1 MFGFGKPNVPKMVER
16 QDIVGLIKALSYP
29 KDEQLRAA
37 AGDALVAIGAP
48 AVTPLIRSLGE
59 SSHDF
64 DAAIAALL
72 ARIGQPAVE
81 SLILALGSGNA
92 RTCSYAARALG
103 QIRDPRAVEPLIGML
118 QRWDTEPRLFAR
130 EALGRIG
137 QPAVEPLIAAL
148 SGGGHNEEIGQALAQ
163 IGAPAIEPLLALLR
177 SDYSERVWPATYVLG
192 MFKDPRAVEA
202 LGAELDSENHLV
214 RARAESALKVIGTPQ
229 AKEQLAAASR
239 RHAPPVPAG
248 QPAAPSKPAA
258 GAPSGPKKATGSVFD
273 AIDRGQPD
281 LALQY
286 IEDGADVNAGLSTG
300 DTPLHVAS
308 FKGYAQ
314 VVKRLIEKGAD
325 VHATIT
331 RGDPGATLLHLA
343 AMKGHFEII
352 TILLAH
358 GADLRARLGGSR
370 QTSTSGALP
379 LHLAATH
386 NQMQAVKVLIA
397 QGADPNAVDDYGDT
411 PLHYAANKGLREMA
425 RLLVDLGANPNA
437 VDNYGRTPRS
447 LG

>member
-29 KDEQLRAA
+29 KDEQVRTA
-37 AGDALVAIGAP
+37 AGDALVAMGAP

-81 SLILALGSGNA
+81 SLIFALGSGSA

-103 QIRDPRAVEPLIGML
+103 RIRDPRAIAPLIGMM
-118 QRWDTEPRLFAR
+118 QRWATEPRLFAR
-130 EALGRIG
+130 EALASIG

-148 SGGGHNEEIGQALAQ
+148 SGEGHNEEIGQALAQ
-163 IGAPAIEPLLALLR
+163 IGAPAVEPLMAVLR
-177 SDYSERVWPATYVLG
+177 SDYRELVWPATYVLG
-192 MFKDPRAVEA
+192 MFKDPHAVEA
-202 LGAELDSENHLV
+202 LGAELDSENHLI
-214 RARAESALKVIGTPQ
+214 RARAESALKAIGTPQ
-229 AKEQLAAASR
+229 ARELLAAASR
-239 RHAPPVPAG
+239 RQATPVPAG
-248 QPAAPSKPAA
+248 QPAAPSTPSAA
-258 GAPSGPKKATGSVFD
+258 GPKKVTGSVFD

-286 IEDGADVNAGLSTG
+286 IEDGADVNAGLSSG

-308 FKGYAQ
+308 FKGYAE

-331 RGDPGATLLHLA
+331 RGDPGATPLHLA
-343 AMKGHFEII
+343 AMKGHVEVI

-358 GADLRARLGGSR
+358 GANSRARLGGSQR
-370 QTSTSGALP
+370 TSTSGALP